1 MTKERPPVLSVLLDN
16 DRKAQFQTIAQGEG
30 RSMGWVIKDMIDR
43 MIAANSIHI
52 YGDSQGGQQI
62 PVNGHKANNL
72 LNDGLDIDRVAEIAR
87 SEMENALTPINDE
100 LTSLQAQL
108 AELKARVPA
117 ETLKNKRAAKIELAP
132 TK

>member
-30 RSMGWVIKDMIDR
+30 RSMGWIIKDMIDR
-43 MIAANSIHI
+43 MIEANSIHI

-62 PVNGHKANNL
+62 PVNGYGTNNFL
-72 LNDGLDIDRVAEIAR
+72 GDASDIERVAEIAR
-87 SEMENALTPINDE
+87 SELENALTPISNE

-108 AELKARVPA
+108 AELRARIPA

-132 TK
+132 TN